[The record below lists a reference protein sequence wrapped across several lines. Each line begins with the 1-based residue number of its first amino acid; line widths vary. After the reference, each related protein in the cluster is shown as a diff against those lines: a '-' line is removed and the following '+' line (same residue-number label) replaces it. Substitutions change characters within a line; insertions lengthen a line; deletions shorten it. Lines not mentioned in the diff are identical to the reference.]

1 MKLTATMT
9 QLIKVQTWGATRE
22 WFLGWARTRQATALR
37 TSPGWTGPPLA
48 TPCPPCTPSR
58 QAAAKAFAV
67 VVESRSLQD
76 SSEAVTNSSY
86 HHRDFRPSETLEWWS
101 LSVGAQN
108 GKPPSKGDHQS
119 RASGLWSQGC
129 FQSSSRSLTRYYS
142 QQQLALLCHRH
153 PHRHGHQHGHHHGQE
168 GGDDEGNFEREP
180 IEAAAAV
187 ADAMAPSLFVGSAR
201 FPWEKQGWRHIY
213 SSFHNN
219 SGPSWYS
226 WYSSTTVP
234 QQLVQLAQLD
244 PVLGKCWTQWKDC
257 TQSEA
262 ENVFGGKTI
271 VNACPP
277 SKAGVEDTPKD
288 SYIQYSPPS
297 ELPCIVFICVSVC
310 WLTATHAFMYIRTGS
325 SKGVHANMCPIHLQA
340 RVGNSSTNSSTVP
353 QQFHQSRATL
363 NFLISTWRAFFEIGL
378 GLKILWRKFP
388 AFNFLPAVI
397 SECIPS
403 QTHRP

>member
-219 SGPSWYS
+219 SGPII
-226 WYSSTTVP
+226 
-234 QQLVQLAQLD
+234 QLVQLDA
-244 PVLGKCWTQWKDC
+244 VLGKCWTQWKDC

-288 SYIQYSPPS
+288 SYIQYSPPA
-297 ELPCIVFICVSVC
+297 ELLCIVFICLCVGLQLHMHLCTYIV
-310 WLTATHAFMYIRTGS
+310 LAARKEFMRT
-325 SKGVHANMCPIHLQA
+325 CA
-340 RVGNSSTNSSTVP
+340 RSISTREWGTVP
-353 QQFHQSRATL
+353 PTVPPKPRNTQLS
-363 NFLISTWRAFFEIGL
+363 FLISTWRAFFEIGL